1 MNDTQLLKDP
11 INLVFQN
18 HTKNQLLRWGENTY
32 IIYDGF
38 INLSFTISGNV
49 LKCCNEL
56 LDMSNN
62 LTNV

>member
-18 HTKNQLLRWGENTY
+18 HTKNQLLRWRENTY